1 MFLDNPREVPPAVIH
16 MRLRAELRNTEPG
29 RCQDAVLD
37 VLAHA
42 LLEVGGEAS
51 FAWTIRSLSP
61 RECDGVH
68 ELVPLPDQLVSN
80 AAACALAAA
89 LRRQPLVAAVDQTF
103 P

>member
-61 RECDGVH
+61 RECDGVY
-68 ELVPLPDQLVSN
+68 ELVSN